1 MFKYRISVIVPIYNV
16 EAYMKDCL
24 DSLLEQTIDKKELE
38 VLLIVDGSPDNSEK
52 ICREYAEKYP
62 FFKVFSKEN
71 EGLSKTR
78 NYGVQRAQGKYLVYL
93 DPDDK
98 LTPGSLKNLADFF
111 DKHEDEVDIVTYKII
126 PVFDGKQ
133 SEKLHYRYD
142 QLHGEGV
149 YDLTRPENAFIS
161 QTNINICVK
170 NEGEN
175 NILFDVTEN
184 FKHEDQKYNLDIVR
198 RKMKIGYCTGAQYL
212 YTKNPNSITSTSF
225 YAYYLFETTT
235 AFWEDLFA
243 QYPDKVPQYI
253 QALYVNDINWKSHS
267 DILLPYHY
275 DDEKFAEAVERLVK
289 LLRRVDDTIIIN
301 HPKVEPP
308 HKCFLINLKS
318 KGQLNVVSGDGGYGI
333 MKEGKPVFFEKAV
346 PLALCRFRVT
356 DKDVLIDA
364 FLRSPIFSFMDKP
377 EATMHLSGNVG
388 DVDIP
393 LELESS
399 AWDYYHTKIKT
410 NKFWR
415 VRVNWDYKKYRS
427 ISFTVNVC
435 GVETPVKIEFING
448 VPFDKTTDRTSL
460 FRKGYEFVQFDS
472 GFESKKASEARKKAF
487 YKKYDLSMLMH
498 KPRTFLWRLTCG
510 NKISPDRKI
519 WLYYD
524 CRNVF
529 KDNGYHQF
537 NHDFNMNDGVERY
550 YVVNDDIDRSSIL
563 TSKQRKNV
571 VKFGSLKHRR
581 LLFAAEKIVTA
592 FAEYENISPFIKG
605 VWPYYTDLFH
615 AEIVYL
621 QHGVLHAF
629 LPWKYSSD
637 RVNIIDRE
645 VISTS
650 FEVRNMTE
658 NYGFRMQDLI
668 PTGMPRYDFIEE
680 NASKVEKKILF
691 GPTWR
696 KYLIGMNAS
705 TGTFFATP
713 DKFKNSDFFK
723 ETYAFLHS
731 KELEECL
738 EKNGWVLDFKLHP
751 IFADYA
757 PLYELN
763 SKYIRIA
770 DRSVDEKSYKV
781 FITDFSSY
789 CFDFVYLKRTLM
801 YFVPDDEMFRAGMN
815 DYRKLDL
822 PLEDGFGPLA
832 HSSEQA
838 VAALKEIIERD
849 GEPDTIYKDRMD
861 GFFLNKGKNCCDEI
875 YKALIND

>member
-16 EAYMKDCL
+16 EEYMKDCL
-24 DSLLEQTIDKKELE
+24 DSLLEQTIDKKDLE

-52 ICREYAEKYP
+52 ICREYADKYS

-78 NYGVQRAQGKYLVYL
+78 NYGVKRAQGKYLVYL

-98 LTPGSLKNLADFF
+98 LTPNSLKSLADFF
-111 DKHEDEVDIVTYKII
+111 DKHENEVDIITYKII
-126 PVFDGKQ
+126 PVFEGRQ

-142 QLHGEGV
+142 YLHGEGI
-149 YDLTRPENAFIS
+149 YDLTKPENIYIS
-161 QTNINICVK
+161 QTNVNICVK

-175 NILFDVTEN
+175 NILFDVTKN
-184 FKHEDQKYNLDIVR
+184 FKHEDQKYNLDIVC

-212 YTKNPNSITSTSF
+212 YTKNPNSITGTSF

-235 AFWEDLFA
+235 AFWEGLFA
-243 QYPDKVPQYI
+243 EYEDEVPQYI
-253 QALYVNDINWKSHS
+253 QALYLNDINWKMHS

-275 DDEKFAEAVERLVK
+275 EKEEFIQAVGRLVK
-289 LLRRVDDTIIIN
+289 LLNRVDDYVIVN

-308 HKCFLINLKS
+308 HKIFLLSLKDRDS
-318 KGQLNVVSGDGGYGI
+318 LSVTAGHGGMGI
-333 MKEGKPVFFEKAV
+333 MKDNRPVFFERSV
-346 PLALCRFRVT
+346 PFSLCKFRV
-356 DKDVLIDA
+356 DKKEVYIDA
-364 FLRSPIFSFMDKP
+364 FLRSPVFSFIEKP
-377 EATMHLSGNVG
+377 EVTMHLTGGNETLNVP
-388 DVDIP
+388 V
-393 LELESS
+393 ELENS
-399 AWDYYHTKIKT
+399 AWDYYHAKIKT

-415 VRVNWDYKKYRS
+415 VRVCWDYKKYRN
-427 ISFTVNVC
+427 IYFTVKVC
-435 GVETPVKIEFING
+435 DIDTPVRVEFING
-448 VPFDKTTDRTSL
+448 APFDKTTNRTTL
-460 FRKGYEFVQFDS
+460 FRNGYEFEQLES
-472 GFESKKASEARKKAF
+472 GFESKKASEKRRKAY
-487 YKKYDLSMLMH
+487 YKKFNFSLMRS
-498 KPRTFLWRLTCG
+498 KPRTFLWRMACAD
-510 NKISPDRKI
+510 KISPDRRI

-550 YVVNDDIDRSSIL
+550 YVVNDKLDRSSL
-563 TSKQRKNV
+563 FTAKQKKHI

-581 LLFAAEKIVTA
+581 LLFAAEKIISA

-605 VWPYYTDLFH
+605 TWPYYTDLFK
-615 AEIVYL
+615 AEVVYL

-629 LPWKYSSD
+629 LPWKYSAD

-650 FEVRNMTE
+650 FELRNMTE
-658 NYGFRMQDLI
+658 NYGFRKQDLI

-680 NASKVEKKILF
+680 NAAKVEKKILF

-696 KYLIGMNAS
+696 KYLIGANS
-705 TGTFFATP
+705 NGSFFATP
-713 DKFKNSDFFK
+713 DNFKNSDFFK

-731 KELEECL
+731 SELEECL
-738 EKNGWVLDFKLHP
+738 KKNGWVLDFKLHP

-763 SKYIRIA
+763 SEYIRIA

-822 PLEDGFGPLA
+822 PLEEGFGPLA
-832 HSSEQA
+832 HSAQQA
-838 VAALKEIIERD
+838 VEAITDIIARD
-849 GEPDTIYKDRMD
+849 GEPDTIYKERMD
-861 GFFLNKGKNCCDEI
+861 GFFLNDGKKCCDEI
-875 YKALIND
+875 YKALIKD

>member
-16 EAYMKDCL
+16 EQYMKDCL
-24 DSLLEQTIDKKELE
+24 DSLLEQTIDKKDLE

-98 LTPGSLKNLADFF
+98 LTPNSLKNLANFF

-142 QLHGEGV
+142 YLQSEGV
-149 YDLTRPENAFIS
+149 YDLTRQENIYIS
-161 QTNINICVK
+161 QTNVNICVK

-175 NILFDVTEN
+175 NTLFDVTEN

-212 YTKNPNSITSTSF
+212 YTKNPNSITGTSF

-235 AFWEDLFA
+235 AFWENLFA
-243 QYPDKVPQYI
+243 QYEGEVPQYI
-253 QALYVNDINWKSHS
+253 QALYINDINWKSHM

-275 DDEKFAEAVERLVK
+275 DDEKFKQATDRLVE
-289 LLRRVDDTIIIN
+289 LLKRVDDYVIIN

-308 HKCFLINLKS
+308 HKTFLIDLKE
-318 KGQLNVVSGDGGYGI
+318 KGSLNVVAGDGGVGI
-333 MKEGKPVFFEKAV
+333 LKENKPVFFEKFI
-346 PLALCRFRVT
+346 PFSLCKFRVT
-356 DKDVLIDA
+356 DKDIFIDA
-364 FLRSPIFSFMDKP
+364 FLRSPIFSFVDKP
-377 EATMHLSGNVG
+377 EVTMHLTGANET
-388 DVDIP
+388 VDIP
-393 LELESS
+393 VELENS

-415 VRVNWDYKKYRS
+415 IRVNWDYKKYRS
-427 ISFTVNVC
+427 LFFTVKV
-435 GVETPVKIEFING
+435 GDTQVAVKNEFING
-448 VPFDKTTDRTSL
+448 APFDKLTERTSL
-460 FRKGYEFVQFDS
+460 FRKGYEFVQLEN
-472 GFESKKASEARKKAF
+472 GFVSRKASEARKKAY
-487 YKKYDLSMLMH
+487 YKKYDFSMMLH
-498 KPRTFLWRLTCG
+498 KPRTFLWRLACG
-510 NKISPDRKI
+510 NKISPDRRI

-529 KDNGYHQF
+529 KDNGYYQF
-537 NHDFNMNDGVERY
+537 NHDFNMNDGIERY
-550 YVVNDDIDRSSIL
+550 YVVRDKLDRSSIL
-563 TSKQRKNV
+563 TPKQRKNV
-571 VKFGSLKHRR
+571 VKFGSLKHRK

-605 VWPYYTDLFH
+605 TWPYYTDLFK
-615 AEIVYL
+615 AEVVYL

-650 FEVRNMTE
+650 FEMKNMTE
-658 NYGFRMQDLI
+658 NYGFRKEDLI

-680 NASKVEKKILF
+680 NAAKVEKKILF

-696 KYLIGMNAS
+696 KYLIGAN
-705 TGTFFATP
+705 TDGTFFATP
-713 DKFKNSDFFK
+713 DKFKKSDFFK

-731 KELEECL
+731 EELENCL
-738 EKNGWVLDFKLHP
+738 KENGWVLDFKLHP

-757 PLYELN
+757 SLYELDG
-763 SKYIRIA
+763 KYIRIA

-789 CFDFVYLKRTLM
+789 CFDFVYLKKTLM

-822 PLEDGFGPLA
+822 PLEEGFGPLA
-832 HSSEQA
+832 HSADEA
-838 VAALKEIIERD
+838 VAAVKGIVANN
-849 GEPDTIYKDRMD
+849 GEPAEIYKERMD

-875 YKALIND
+875 YKALIQE